1 MGTRGAT
8 NSSPISARTFLETSS
23 ISFLAY
29 FLVLPKSLISIRYSG
44 VRKQLPFSENNFYL
58 LSFFPLRLDDSKAFK
73 ALVVVVANPT
83 ILDSSENLILSC
95 FLKAW
100 RIFIVP
106 LREALLSNLWVSL
119 RSGSRCQSRNP
130 IIKESLIAESRLPG
144 PFRD

>member
-1 MGTRGAT
+1 VIKFPEANEMKFRQIIFSCDISYFGDNSSFISSIKWADKGDMGTRGAT

-95 FLKAW
+95 FLKA
-100 RIFIVP
+100 
-106 LREALLSNLWVSL
+106 
-119 RSGSRCQSRNP
+119 
-130 IIKESLIAESRLPG
+130 
-144 PFRD
+144 